1 MSYSVRIPYDEFR
14 YHLVETDESGPWGDD
29 YFHSVFGKYVEDDYI
44 EIDYRYG
51 PSVNWKTEIIWRV
64 SGHDIKKAY
73 KVRYGNSSPFAMWW
87 SSVTNEIEMDL
98 LPPLTSKRMG

>member
-87 SSVTNEIEMDL
+87 CSLTDEIENND
-98 LPPLTSKRMG
+98 